1 MIEESWLE
9 PHMQLRKFVPLTVFG
24 EGLAKSDLQGE
35 ERNRSLVVVGL
46 QFIIGRYGNV
56 GYKPEMQEG

>member
-1 MIEESWLE
+1 
-9 PHMQLRKFVPLTVFG
+9 MQLRKFVPLTVFG